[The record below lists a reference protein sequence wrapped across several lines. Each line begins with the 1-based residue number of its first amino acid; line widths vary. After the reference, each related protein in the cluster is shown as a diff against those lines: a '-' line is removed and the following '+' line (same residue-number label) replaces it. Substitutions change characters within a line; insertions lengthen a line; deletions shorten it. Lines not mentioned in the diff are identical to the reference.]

1 MERALTLIGIVSVVG
16 LFLLFLGRRGAS
28 RTTDA
33 RSQGQLS
40 PPIVFDFGLW
50 ILDGLIPFL
59 QCLQLTPNVLS
70 LLSLPASLCAA
81 TLVASGHFGFAGP
94 MLLVAFGLD
103 ACDGALARKLGTASD
118 AGEVVDATIDRY
130 NDVIVM
136 LGFLYYF
143 RLDVL
148 FWLLGS
154 AALVGTVAVS
164 YIRAKGASFGIDAD
178 IGFMQRH
185 ERALW
190 LGVATTMA
198 PAIATLLEQPSSHPS
213 YYAVVV
219 ALAAVAVGTNI
230 TAMRRARLVV
240 ATLMSRPRTPARTN
254 EPTWSTAAP

>member
-1 MERALTLIGIVSVVG
+1 MERASTLIGIVGVVG
-16 LFLLFLGRRGAS
+16 LFLLFLGRRGTS

-33 RSQGQLS
+33 RAQGQLF

-50 ILDGLIPFL
+50 MLDRVVPLVQYLP
-59 QCLQLTPNVLS
+59 LTPNLVS
-70 LLSLPASLCAA
+70 LASLPASVCAA
-81 TLVASGHFGFAGP
+81 ALVASGHFGLAGP
-94 MLLVAFGLD
+94 MLLFAFGLD

-118 AGEVVDATIDRY
+118 AGEVVDATLDRY

-143 RLDVL
+143 RADLLV
-148 FWLLGS
+148 WLLGS

-164 YIRAKGASFGIDAD
+164 YIRAKGAAFGIDAD

-190 LGVATTMA
+190 LGIATTLA
-198 PAIATLLEQPSSHPS
+198 PAVAALFEPPSSHPS

-240 ATLMSRPRTPARTN
+240 ATLARRQRASTPTN
-254 EPTWSTAAP
+254 RPTWSTAAP

>member
-1 MERALTLIGIVSVVG
+1 MERASTLIGLGCVVG

-28 RTTDA
+28 RTTDS
-33 RSQGQLS
+33 RSQGQLA
-40 PPIVFDFGLW
+40 PAIVFDFGLW
-50 ILDGLIPFL
+50 ILEGLMPFFRS
-59 QCLQLTPNVLS
+59 LQLTPNMMS
-70 LLSLPASLCAA
+70 LLSLPASVCAA
-81 TLVASGHFGFAGP
+81 TLVASGCFGFAGP
-94 MLLVAFGLD
+94 VLLFAFGLD
-103 ACDGALARKLGTASD
+103 ACDGALARKLGIASD
-118 AGEVVDATIDRY
+118 AGEVVDATLDRY

-143 RLDVL
+143 RAELL

-190 LGVATTMA
+190 LGVATTTA
-198 PAIATLLEQPSSHPS
+198 PAIASLFEQPSNHPS

-219 ALAAVAVGTNI
+219 ALAAVALGTNI

-240 ATLMSRPRTPARTN
+240 ATLASRQRASTT
-254 EPTWSTAAP
+254 STAPNWSAAAP

>member
-1 MERALTLIGIVSVVG
+1 
-16 LFLLFLGRRGAS
+16 
-28 RTTDA
+28 
-33 RSQGQLS
+33 
-40 PPIVFDFGLW
+40 
-50 ILDGLIPFL
+50 
-59 QCLQLTPNVLS
+59 
-70 LLSLPASLCAA
+70 
-81 TLVASGHFGFAGP
+81 
-94 MLLVAFGLD
+94 
-103 ACDGALARKLGTASD
+103 
-118 AGEVVDATIDRY
+118 
-130 NDVIVM
+130 M

-190 LGVATTMA
+190 LGVATTTA

-219 ALAAVAVGTNI
+219 ALAAIAVGTNI